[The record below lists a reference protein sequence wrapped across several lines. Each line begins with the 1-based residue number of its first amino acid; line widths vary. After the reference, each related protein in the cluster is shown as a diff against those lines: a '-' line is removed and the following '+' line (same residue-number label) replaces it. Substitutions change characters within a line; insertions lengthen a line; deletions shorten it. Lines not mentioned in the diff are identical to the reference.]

1 MSRALL
7 PFDFCLLTFLS
18 MPTNQLTNPYYPF
31 IQSMLKAA
39 DLDMLPEEEY
49 DQYIDD
55 VTREIERRVGL
66 LILQELPEDDFT
78 AYTTLVTS
86 GNDEELRK
94 APEFLEEKIE
104 NWQDK
109 LGNVLKTFGEEFI
122 KTAQNLKV

>member
-1 MSRALL
+1 
-7 PFDFCLLTFLS
+7 

-66 LILQELPEDDFT
+66 LILQELDENDFT

-109 LGNVLKTFGEEFI
+109 LGNVLKTFGDEFI
-122 KTAQNLKV
+122 KTSQQIKI

>member
-1 MSRALL
+1 
-7 PFDFCLLTFLS
+7 
-18 MPTNQLTNPYYPF
+18 MPTNHLNNPYYPF

-66 LILQELPEDDFT
+66 LILQELDENDFT

-86 GNDEELRK
+86 GNEQDLLK

-109 LGNVLKTFGEEFI
+109 LGNVLKTFGDEFI
-122 KTAQNLKV
+122 KTSQQIKM